1 MMHADFSD
9 SILLINCLS
18 DIFGRECVYDYVHV
32 LNSVFMQHMGLCL
45 CVQFTHFYFDDCENV
60 CISSY
65 YHDQIRN
72 MNHWP
77 LSRYRS

>member
-32 LNSVFMQHMGLCL
+32 LNSVFYATYGT
-45 CVQFTHFYFDDCENV
+45 VFV
-60 CISSY
+60 CAVY
-65 YHDQIRN
+65 
-72 MNHWP
+72 P
-77 LSRYRS
+77 FLF